1 MSPDQNDIEIGEIG
15 FMQGR
20 LSPLVDGKIQAF
32 PEEHWHEEFAT
43 GAELGFSFLEWTLD
57 HASLYDNPLMSR
69 EGRGEIRQMCRR
81 SGLTVPSVTLD
92 CVMQAPFYKSTG
104 KTHDNLLNDLA
115 TIVDAC
121 GAAKIQTMVVP
132 LVDNG
137 AITISSE
144 SDALHNGL
152 EAIQPLL
159 ERTGVQIAFE
169 CDQAPEELAGFIE
182 RLPATIYG
190 LTYDIGN
197 SAAAGFDPDTEF
209 TAYGRRVTHV
219 HVKDRLRGGTT
230 VPLGTGNA
238 NFEAVF
244 QNLFDLGYS
253 GRYVLQTARA
263 EDSDHASVLANYRV
277 QTLDW
282 ITMAARSTDGA
293 MAEGK
298 G

>member
-1 MSPDQNDIEIGEIG
+1 MSPARNDIEIG

-20 LSPLVDGKIQAF
+20 LSPLIDGRIQAF
-32 PEEHWHEEFAT
+32 PQEHWHEEFAA
-43 GAELGFSFLEWTLD
+43 GAELGFGFLEWTLD
-57 HASLYDNPLMSR
+57 QAGLYDNPLMSR
-69 EGRGEIRQMCRR
+69 EGRGEMRQMRRR
-81 SGLTVPSVTLD
+81 SGLTVPTATLD
-92 CVMQAPFYKSTG
+92 CVMQAPFYKATG
-104 KTHDNLLNDLA
+104 NTHDNLLNDLA

-121 GAAKIQTMVVP
+121 GAANIETMVVP

-137 AITISSE
+137 AITSAGESE
-144 SDALHNGL
+144 ALHAGL

-159 ERTGVQIAFE
+159 ERTSVRIAFE
-169 CDQAPEELAGFIE
+169 SDQAPEELAGFIDG
-182 RLPATIYG
+182 LPAPIYG

-197 SAAAGFDPDTEF
+197 SAAAGFDPDAEF
-209 TAYGRRVTHV
+209 AAYGHRVTHV
-219 HVKDRLRGGTT
+219 HVKDRLPGGTT

-238 NFEAVF
+238 DFDAVF

-263 EDSDHASVLANYRV
+263 KDDDHAAVLADYRA

-282 ITMAARSTDGA
+282 IANAGRSTDDA

-298 G
+298 R

>member
-1 MSPDQNDIEIGEIG
+1 MSPVKNNVEIGEVG

-32 PEEHWHEEFAT
+32 PEEHWREEFAA
-43 GAELGFSFLEWTLD
+43 GAALGFGFLEWTLD
-57 HASLYDNPLMSR
+57 QAGLYENPLMSR
-69 EGRGEIRQMCRR
+69 EGRGEIRQVCRR
-81 SGLTVPSVTLD
+81 SKMTVPSVTLD
-92 CVMQAPFYKSTG
+92 CVMQAPFYKATG

-121 GAAKIQTMVVP
+121 GAAKIETMVVP

-137 AITISSE
+137 TITNTGE
-144 SDALHNGL
+144 SDALHSGL
-152 EAIQPLL
+152 EAIRPLL
-159 ERTGVQIAFE
+159 ERTGVRIAFE
-169 CDQAPEELAGFIE
+169 CDQAPEELAGFIK

-197 SAAAGFDPDTEF
+197 SAATGFDPDAEF
-209 TAYGRRVTHV
+209 AAYGNRVTHV
-219 HVKDRLRGGTT
+219 HVKDRLPSGTT
-230 VPLGTGNA
+230 VPLGSGNA
-238 NFEAVF
+238 DFGAVF

-263 EDSDHASVLANYRV
+263 DDDDHASVLADYRT

-282 ITMAARSTDGA
+282 IANAARSTDDTV
-293 MAEGK
+293 AEGN